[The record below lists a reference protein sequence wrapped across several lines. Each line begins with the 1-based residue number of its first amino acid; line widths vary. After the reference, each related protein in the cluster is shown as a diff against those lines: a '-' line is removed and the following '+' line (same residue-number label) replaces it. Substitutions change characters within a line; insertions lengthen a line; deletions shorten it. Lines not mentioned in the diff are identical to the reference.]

1 MVKGATCMYVSSEG
15 GMYRMDT
22 SSVQIVAF
30 SAVIIFTKYTRA
42 SLRKAFN
49 PIQVICSGTRP
60 LLMDQ
65 WHWST
70 LASNSKVSGDHN
82 QETALQ
88 ISAGS
93 SRPPLS

>member
-42 SLRKAFN
+42 
-49 PIQVICSGTRP
+49 
-60 LLMDQ
+60 
-65 WHWST
+65 
-70 LASNSKVSGDHN
+70 
-82 QETALQ
+82 
-88 ISAGS
+88 
-93 SRPPLS
+93 